1 MSSSKTEKTK
11 EEDDLVASISKSM
24 TIPQLKKE
32 IILADL
38 WYGTKTK
45 AKTKEDFVDIYI
57 SNGLHKR
64 AAATS
69 SKAVSKAASLEDKK
83 EAQVVANAVA
93 SVSKAPTSPSASVS
107 KAPTSPS
114 ASKAEKTKEE
124 DDLVASISKT
134 MTIPQLKKEI
144 ILADLWYGTK
154 TKAKTKAE
162 FVDIYISNGLHK
174 RAEASVSVSKAATVS
189 KAPKTPPKTPPTT
202 PPKSASKAV
211 RVEPKEELIL
221 SLMISGHGTEGP
233 EWDPTMPVAEY
244 YKNNVRVYSRACVPG
259 IPSLRMPSKIR
270 KSIDDTF
277 TIFKNNPGSAT
288 QEIMSEYTS
297 QDKTQYRK
305 YLDKFECY
313 KDNGAVKNKERCGG
327 LITYLSSKQF
337 RFDQDNTPNI
347 RSEHKTEYGFNQFLE
362 SRGVNVSDIRLKIT
376 ASDGSVTYR
385 NIFNPY
391 EEMAQFY
398 SSNKEHKEPVDII
411 TKFNLAYRHGIEFIL
426 KDVLHKEELIGRAL
440 EIFKFKEGQQKIGL
454 ITLLQ
459 LHRFFEL
466 VGIKYVNIIDHSC
479 RSFNPTFNI
488 PIEKG
493 EERFKKEQKYIVKPV
508 AFGKRSRRR
517 SSSKKLSKRSDRK
530 YKYTRKI

>member
-1 MSSSKTEKTK
+1 MSSSKAEK
-11 EEDDLVASISKSM
+11 EEDDLAASISKSM

-45 AKTKEDFVDIYI
+45 AKTKAEFVNIYI

-64 AAATS
+64 AATS
-69 SKAVSKAASLEDKK
+69 LSRISPEERKAVASLETK
-83 EAQVVANAVA
+83 AVA
-93 SVSKAPTSPSASVS
+93 KSPPKIPETSPPTSLSASVS
-107 KAPTSPS
+107 KA
-114 ASKAEKTKEE
+114 AA
-124 DDLVASISKT
+124 
-134 MTIPQLKKEI
+134 
-144 ILADLWYGTK
+144 
-154 TKAKTKAE
+154 
-162 FVDIYISNGLHK
+162 
-174 RAEASVSVSKAATVS
+174 SVSKAA
-189 KAPKTPPKTPPTT
+189 A
-202 PPKSASKAV
+202 

-233 EWDPTMPVAEY
+233 EWEPTLPFAQY

-277 TIFKNNPGSAT
+277 TIFRNNPGSAT

-297 QDKTQYRK
+297 QDKTHYRK

-337 RFDQDNTPNI
+337 RFDQDDTPNI

-398 SSNKEHKEPVDII
+398 SSNKEQKEPVEII

-440 EIFKFKEGQQKIGL
+440 EIFKFKEGEQKIGL

-479 RSFNPTFNI
+479 RNFNPTFNI

-493 EERFKKEQKYIVKPV
+493 EERFKKEQQYSVKPV
-508 AFGKRSRRR
+508 AFGKRSDG
-517 SSSKKLSKRSDRK
+517 KRSDGKRTKGKRSTLKGKLSRHIYRK
-530 YKYTRKI
+530 SKSKRNKK

>member
-1 MSSSKTEKTK
+1 
-11 EEDDLVASISKSM
+11 
-24 TIPQLKKE
+24 
-32 IILADL
+32 
-38 WYGTKTK
+38 
-45 AKTKEDFVDIYI
+45 
-57 SNGLHKR
+57 
-64 AAATS
+64 
-69 SKAVSKAASLEDKK
+69 
-83 EAQVVANAVA
+83 VA
-93 SVSKAPTSPSASVS
+93 SVSKAVASV
-107 KAPTSPS
+107 
-114 ASKAEKTKEE
+114 SKAEKTKEE

-144 ILADLWYGTK
+144 IIADLWYGSNTKSK
-154 TKAKTKAE
+154 TKAD
-162 FVDIYISNGLHK
+162 FVNMYISNGLHK
-174 RAEASVSVSKAATVS
+174 RAAASVSVNVNVSKAASVS
-189 KAPKTPPKTPPTT
+189 KAPKSPPTTPPTT
-202 PPKSASKAV
+202 PPKSASKAAV

-233 EWDPTMPVAEY
+233 EWDQTMPVAEY

-327 LITYLSSKQF
+327 LITYLASKQF

-347 RSEHKTEYGFNQFLE
+347 RSEHKTEYGYNQFLE
-362 SRGVNVSDIRLKIT
+362 SRGANVSDIRLKIT

-440 EIFKFKEGQQKIGL
+440 EIFKFKEGEQKIGL
-454 ITLLQ
+454 ISLLQ
-459 LHRFFEL
+459 LYRFFEL

-479 RSFNPTFNI
+479 RNFNPTFNI
-488 PIEKG
+488 PIEKA

-508 AFGKRSRRR
+508 AFGKRSDG
-517 SSSKKLSKRSDRK
+517 KRSDGKRSK
-530 YKYTRKI
+530 RRSDGKRTKGKRTKGKKNTRKI